1 MFNSYVKLP
10 EGMYI
15 VSPKKMRT
23 ICCDYFCVFSFSGG
37 CFIVIYTSSSISACL
52 MHLRVKTV
60 RFASWM
66 SWLWKPEPWWGSSGN
81 WVLQKP
87 MVEYKLNT
95 NMINIVVEP
104 MAFHFD
110 PHALGIS
117 WLSRYLSYSHC
128 CLCMFVLCIRFPI
141 KSSSGLV
148 HITRRLW
155 ASVCDK
161 MWTCVGWSCDRCAT
175 WIHLASS
182 RLKIEG

>member
-1 MFNSYVKLP
+1 MLRLFLCFFFLWGMLYSY
-10 EGMYI
+10 
-15 VSPKKMRT
+15 T
-23 ICCDYFCVFSFSGG
+23 C
-37 CFIVIYTSSSISACL
+37 SSIFACL

-66 SWLWKPEPWWGSSGN
+66 SWCPIFCHPNMTPDRLIDLSKK
-81 WVLQKP
+81 V
-87 MVEYKLNT
+87 VEAWALVGLFWELGASK
-95 NMINIVVEP
+95 NIVVEP
-104 MAFHFD
+104 MALHFD

-141 KSSSGLV
+141 KCSSGLV